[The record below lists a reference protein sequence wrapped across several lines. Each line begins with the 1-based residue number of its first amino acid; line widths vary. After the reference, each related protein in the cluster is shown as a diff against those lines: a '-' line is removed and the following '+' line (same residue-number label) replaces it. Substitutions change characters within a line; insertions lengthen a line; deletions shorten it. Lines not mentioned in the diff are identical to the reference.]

1 MSIIYIATSNQG
13 KLRDFQ
19 TAAAAYDVQIAPVPN
34 ISQLPAVVEDQDTFE
49 GNAKKKAQFYSSVV
63 PDALVLGD
71 DSGLEVDALG
81 GAPGVISARY
91 AASPGAENSSDAANN
106 AKLRAELAEVSDD
119 RRGARF
125 VCVIAAARN
134 GEIVEIFRDHAEG
147 TILRKPRGTGGFGY
161 DPLFLF
167 PQLGLTFA
175 ELTPEQ
181 RIEFGHR
188 GKAFRRF
195 LLWHNEQRNAQ

>member
-1 MSIIYIATSNQG
+1 MPIVYIATSNKG

-19 TAAAAYDVQIAPVPN
+19 TAAAVYGIQIAPVPN

-49 GNAKKKAQFYSSVV
+49 GNARKKAEFYSGVV
-63 PDALVLGD
+63 PDAMVLGD

-91 AASPGAENSSDAANN
+91 AAAPGAENSSDGANN
-106 AKLRAELAEVSDD
+106 AKLLPELASVPDD
-119 RRGARF
+119 RRSARF
-125 VCVIAAARN
+125 VCVIAAARS
-134 GEIVEIFRDHAEG
+134 GKILETFRAHAEG
-147 TILRKPRGTGGFGY
+147 LLLREPRGMGGFGY

-175 ELTPEQ
+175 ELTPQ
-181 RIEFGHR
+181 RRIEVGHR

-195 LLWHNEQRNAQ
+195 LAWHNDRCSTQ

>member
-1 MSIIYIATSNQG
+1 MSIVYIATSNQG

-19 TAAAAYDVQIAPVPN
+19 TAAAAHGIQIAPVPN
-34 ISQLPAVVEDQDTFE
+34 ISQLPVVVEDQDTFE
-49 GNAKKKAQFYSSVV
+49 GNARKKAEFYSSVV
-63 PDALVLGD
+63 PDELVLGD

-91 AASPGAENSSDAANN
+91 AAAPGAENSSDAANN
-106 AKLRAELAEVSDD
+106 AKVRAELALVPDD
-119 RRGARF
+119 RRRARF

-134 GEIVEIFRDHAEG
+134 GKVVETFRDHAEG
-147 TILRKPRGTGGFGY
+147 LILRDPRGTGGFGY

-181 RIEFGHR
+181 RIEVGHR

-195 LLWHNEQRNAQ
+195 LSWHNHQRSAQ

>member
-1 MSIIYIATSNQG
+1 MSIVYIATSNQG
-13 KLRDFQ
+13 KLRDFA
-19 TAAAAYDVQIAPVPN
+19 TAAAAYGIQIAPVPN

-63 PDALVLGD
+63 PAALVLGD
-71 DSGLEVDALG
+71 DSGLEVEALG

-91 AASPGAENSSDAANN
+91 AAAPGAENSSDAANN
-106 AKLRAELAEVSDD
+106 AKLRAELAAVPDD
-119 RRGARF
+119 RRSARF

-134 GEIVEIFRDHAEG
+134 GEIVETFRDQAKG
-147 TILRKPRGTGGFGY
+147 LILREPRGTGGFGY

-181 RIEFGHR
+181 RIEVGHR

-195 LLWHNEQRNAQ
+195 LSWHNGRRNAQ